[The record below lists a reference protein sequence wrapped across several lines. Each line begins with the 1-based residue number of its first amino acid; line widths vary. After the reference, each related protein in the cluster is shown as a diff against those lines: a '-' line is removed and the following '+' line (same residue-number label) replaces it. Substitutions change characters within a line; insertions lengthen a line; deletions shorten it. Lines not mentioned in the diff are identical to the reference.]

1 MLPTGSKQ
9 PVSMLRSPP
18 ECLSRA
24 ATKGRHSMKLDDLVK
39 NIAAGSDLSATKAR
53 ALLDR
58 VFGDIGD
65 AVARG
70 EEVSLPGFGKF
81 ASKARPARSGR
92 NPRTGE
98 AMQIAASTK
107 AVFTPA
113 KAFKDKLSS

>member
-1 MLPTGSKQ
+1 
-9 PVSMLRSPP
+9 
-18 ECLSRA
+18 
-24 ATKGRHSMKLDDLVK
+24 MKLDDLVRSV
-39 NIAAGSDLSATKAR
+39 AAGSDLSTTKAR
-53 ALLDR
+53 ALIDH

-81 ASKARPARSGR
+81 SGKAKSARTGR

-98 AMQIAASTK
+98 PMQIAASVK

>member
-1 MLPTGSKQ
+1 
-9 PVSMLRSPP
+9 
-18 ECLSRA
+18 
-24 ATKGRHSMKLDDLVK
+24 MKLDDLVK
-39 NIAAGSDLSATKAR
+39 SVAEGSDLSAAKAR
-53 ALLDR
+53 ALIDR

-81 ASKARPARSGR
+81 SSKAKDARTGR

-113 KAFKDKLSS
+113 KAFKDKLPVAKGRS

>member
-1 MLPTGSKQ
+1 
-9 PVSMLRSPP
+9 
-18 ECLSRA
+18 
-24 ATKGRHSMKLDDLVK
+24 MKLDDLVK
-39 NIAAGSDLSATKAR
+39 SVADASDLSATKAR

-81 ASKARPARSGR
+81 SSKAKAARTGR

-107 AVFTPA
+107 VSFTPA
-113 KAFKDKLSS
+113 KALKDKVSS